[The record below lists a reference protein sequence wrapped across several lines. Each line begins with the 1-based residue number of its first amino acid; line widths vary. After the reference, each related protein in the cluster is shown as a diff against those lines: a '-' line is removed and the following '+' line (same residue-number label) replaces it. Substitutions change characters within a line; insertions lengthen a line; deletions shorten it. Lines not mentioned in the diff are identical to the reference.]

1 MAEQKTNEMNLDRL
15 TPREIVVEL
24 DKYIV
29 GQKKAKRAVAVAL
42 RNRIRR
48 LKLEPEIREDIA
60 PKNILMIGPTG
71 VGKTEIARRLAK
83 LAGSPFIKVEATK
96 YTEVGYVGRDVE
108 SMIRDLMAAGIQMVK
123 QEMQES
129 VTIEAEKRAEEALID
144 LLLPGSAAKAKEAK
158 PKPGP
163 VVRPMGAFSINPGNN
178 GEPGLMGA
186 AIQVGI
192 PTFFNRGAQNETGN
206 ADDQPETGPAV
217 TDPAAGYTAAVQG
230 AAGSDSAQGT
240 GVPHDGARGMD
251 GAETPR
257 DNSTRE
263 KFRTMLR
270 EGKLEERTVEITVS
284 QNPQFPSIE
293 MMGGGM
299 EDLESSLSGIA
310 GFFGGNKKKK
320 VVTVKRAREILKAE
334 EAEKLIDRDRVSDE
348 ARQRVEE
355 TGIVFIDEIDK
366 IAVKGD
372 RGGGPDV
379 SREGVQ
385 RDILPIVEGATVNTK
400 WGPVNTDHI
409 LFIAAGAFN
418 VSKPS
423 DLIPELQGRFPLRV
437 ELDSLGKED
446 FLRIL
451 TEPKNALTK
460 QYTGLLATEG
470 IEIDFTAEAIDRLAA
485 LAAEVNSRLENIGAR
500 RLHTIMEALLEELS
514 FEAPDIAPAAIPITA
529 DYVNEKLNGLV
540 MDQDLGRY
548 IL

>member
-1 MAEQKTNEMNLDRL
+1 MQ
-15 TPREIVVEL
+15 
-24 DKYIV
+24 
-29 GQKKAKRAVAVAL
+29 
-42 RNRIRR
+42 
-48 LKLEPEIREDIA
+48 EDIA

-71 VGKTEIARRLAK
+71 VGKTETARRLAK

-108 SMIRDLMAAGIQMVK
+108 SMVRDLMAAGVQMVK
-123 QEMQES
+123 QEMQAS
-129 VTIEAEKRAEEALID
+129 VTTEAEKRAENALLD
-144 LLLPGSAAKAKEAK
+144 LLLPGTGKKPKAAK
-158 PKPGP
+158 PKGGP
-163 VVRPMGAFSINPGNN
+163 IVRPMGTFSINPDGAN
-178 GEPGLMGA
+178 GPGFMGT

-192 PTFFNRGAQNETGN
+192 PAGFNGTAS
-206 ADDQPETGPAV
+206 ADDASEEDETEADDTESV
-217 TDPAAGYTAAVQG
+217 NG
-230 AAGSDSAQGT
+230 AAESAASGGAADASAADS
-240 GVPHDGARGMD
+240 GAKD
-251 GAETPR
+251 
-257 DNSTRE
+257 STRE
-263 KFRTMLR
+263 KFRVMLR
-270 EGKLEERTVEITVS
+270 EGKLEDRTVEIIVS
-284 QNPQFPSIE
+284 QNPQFPSME

-320 VVTVKRAREILKAE
+320 VVTVARAREILNAE
-334 EAEKLIDRDRVSDE
+334 ESEKLIDRDRVSDE
-348 ARQRVEE
+348 ARTRVEQ
-355 TGIVFIDEIDK
+355 TGIIFIDEIDK

-423 DLIPELQGRFPLRV
+423 DLLPELQGRFPLRV

-470 IEIDFTAEAIDRLAA
+470 IEIDFTAEAIDRLAF
-485 LAAEVNSRLENIGAR
+485 LAAEVNTRLENIGAR
-500 RLHTIMEALLEELS
+500 RLHTIMETLLEELS
-514 FEAPDIAPAAIPITA
+514 FEAPDIAPAKVPITVS
-529 DYVNEKLNGLV
+529 YVDEKLAEIV
-540 MDQDLGRY
+540 TDQDLGRY